1 MPALLR
7 GGSLILPDRVVEEGS
22 LLIDE
27 AGRIAA
33 VGAAAGDGAPGGT
46 VEIDLDGRL
55 VAPGFVDLHC
65 HGGGGADFMDGTA
78 EAFRTVLEAHLRHGT
93 TTLAPTTTVAVH
105 EQILAALET
114 CARAVRAGG
123 FGLFAG
129 RGTAGSRVAGAH
141 FYGPYFGPGAQG
153 CHPAGPLRPPLP
165 EEFEAYLAFGGLPE
179 GGAIACATV
188 APELPGA
195 EAFAR
200 AAGRRGIRLHAGHS
214 NATLAQVEAS
224 LDWGVGHVDHLFC
237 AMSDKTRLRREQPWP
252 MRAGLLEAALLLDE
266 LSTEVIADGVHLD
279 AGLLRLAHRIKGPD
293 RLALV
298 SDCNRALDRPDGE
311 YRFGPEDRGEP
322 FLRRGDVCVTPDG
335 GGPASSCQGMDHM
348 VRTFRELTGAPLAE
362 VVRMAS
368 LTPARILGIDAR
380 VGSLETGKIADL
392 LILDEG
398 LRPERLFLQGRE
410 IVL

>member
-1 MPALLR
+1 M
-7 GGSLILPDRVVEEGS
+7 
-22 LLIDE
+22 
-27 AGRIAA
+27 
-33 VGAAAGDGAPGGT
+33 
-46 VEIDLDGRL
+46 
-55 VAPGFVDLHC
+55 
-65 HGGGGADFMDGTA
+65 
-78 EAFRTVLEAHLRHGT
+78 
-93 TTLAPTTTVAVH
+93 
-105 EQILAALET
+105 
-114 CARAVRAGG
+114 
-123 FGLFAG
+123 
-129 RGTAGSRVAGAH
+129 AGAH

-153 CHPAGPLRPPLP
+153 CHPAGPLRPPRP

-200 AAGRRGIRLHAGHS
+200 AARGRGIRLHAGHS

-237 AMSDKTRLRREQPWP
+237 AMSDKTKLRRQEPWP
-252 MRAGLLEAALLLDE
+252 MRAGVLEAALLLDE

-279 AGLLRLAHRIKGPD
+279 AGLLRLAYKIKGPD

-298 SDCNRALDRPDGE
+298 TDCNRSLDRPDGE
-311 YRFGPEDRGEP
+311 YRFGPEAGGEP
-322 FLRRGDVCVTPDG
+322 FVRRGDVCVTPDG
-335 GGPASSCQGMDHM
+335 GGPASSCRGMDHM
-348 VRTFRELTGAPLAE
+348 VRTFRELTGAPLPE

-380 VGSLETGKIADL
+380 VGSLEAGKIADL

-398 LRPERLFLQGRE
+398 LRLERLFLQGRE
-410 IVL
+410 IVLQTTP

>member
-1 MPALLR
+1 MPTLLR
-7 GGSLILPDRVVEEGS
+7 GGSLILPDRVEEGG
-22 LLIDE
+22 LLVDA

-33 VGAAAGDGAPGGT
+33 AGPAADKEAPRGAA
-46 VEIDLDGRL
+46 EIDLDGRL

-78 EAFRTVLEAHLRHGT
+78 AAFRTVLRAHLRHGT
-93 TTLAPTTTVAVH
+93 TTVAPTTTVAVH
-105 EQILAALET
+105 EQILAALRV
-114 CARAVRAGG
+114 CARAAAGG
-123 FGLFAG
+123 GLGLFG
-129 RGTAGSRVAGAH
+129 EGTGAGSRVAGAH
-141 FYGPYFGPGAQG
+141 LYGPYFGPGAQG
-153 CHPAGPLRPPLP
+153 CHPAGPLRPPRP

-195 EAFAR
+195 EVFAR
-200 AAGRRGIRLHAGHS
+200 AARGRGIRLHAGHS

-224 LDWGVGHVDHLFC
+224 LPWGVAHVDHLFC
-237 AMSDKTRLRREQPWP
+237 AMSDKTKLRRREPWP
-252 MRAGLLEAALLLDE
+252 MRAGLLEAALLLDG

-279 AGLLRLAHRIKGPD
+279 AGLLRLAYKIKGPD

-311 YRFGPEDRGEP
+311 YRFGPEAGGEP
-322 FLRRGDVCVTPDG
+322 FVRRGGVCLTPDG

-380 VGSLETGKIADL
+380 VGSLEAGKTADL
-392 LILDEG
+392 LVLDEG
-398 LRPERLFLQGRE
+398 LRVQRVFLQGRE
-410 IVL
+410 ILL

>member
-7 GGSLILPDRVVEEGS
+7 GGSLILPDRVEEGS
-22 LLIDE
+22 LLVDA

-33 VGAAAGDGAPGGT
+33 AGPAADKEAPRGGD
-46 VEIDLDGRL
+46 EIDLHGRL

-78 EAFRTVLEAHLRHGT
+78 AAFRTVLAAHLRHGT
-93 TTLAPTTTVAVH
+93 TTVAPTTTVADH
-105 EQILAALET
+105 EQILAALRV
-114 CARAVRAGG
+114 CARAAAGGG
-123 FGLFAG
+123 FGLFG
-129 RGTAGSRVAGAH
+129 EGSGAGSRVAGAH
-141 FYGPYFGPGAQG
+141 LYGPYFGPGAQG
-153 CHPAGPLRPPLP
+153 CHPAGPLRPPRP

-200 AAGRRGIRLHAGHS
+200 AARGRGIRLHAGHS

-224 LDWGVGHVDHLFC
+224 LPWGVAHVDHLFC
-237 AMSDKTRLRREQPWP
+237 AMSDKTKLRRREPWP
-252 MRAGLLEAALLLDE
+252 MRAGVLEAALLLDG

-279 AGLLRLAHRIKGPD
+279 AGLLRLAYKIKGPD

-298 SDCNRALDRPDGE
+298 TDCNRALHRPDGE
-311 YRFGPEDRGEP
+311 YRFGPEAGGEP
-322 FLRRGDVCVTPDG
+322 FVRRGDVCVTPDG

-348 VRTFRELTGAPLAE
+348 VRTFRQLTGAPLAE

-380 VGSLETGKIADL
+380 VGSLEAGKTADL
-392 LILDEG
+392 LVLDEG
-398 LRPERLFLQGRE
+398 LRLERVFLQGRE
-410 IVL
+410 ILL